1 MNLSEDTTIRLSF
14 KTFSLAI
21 KTVGN
26 LIISMKCRPNEIPTS
41 SSLSTSSAAAAAAA
55 ASNALVTASHLR
67 KQSVEWRQSEHLLL
81 SPSAT
86 ATAYIPTH
94 LNKTLTPGQC
104 RPTNCLP
111 LRLNSKLNMAISLF
125 FCHKHSKYKI
135 KKY

>member
-41 SSLSTSSAAAAAAA
+41 SSLSMSSAAASA
-55 ASNALVTASHLR
+55 ASGQHHSRYYSISSSQAISG
-67 KQSVEWRQSEHLLL
+67 VEEKRT
-81 SPSAT
+81 PSAIT
-86 ATAYIPTH
+86 FSHCHCLHTH
-94 LNKTLTPGQC
+94 LTPVQC
-104 RPTNCLP
+104 RPATYLP
-111 LRLNSKLNMAISLF
+111 LRLNSKLNMAISLS
-125 FCHKHSKYKI
+125 FCHQHSKYKI